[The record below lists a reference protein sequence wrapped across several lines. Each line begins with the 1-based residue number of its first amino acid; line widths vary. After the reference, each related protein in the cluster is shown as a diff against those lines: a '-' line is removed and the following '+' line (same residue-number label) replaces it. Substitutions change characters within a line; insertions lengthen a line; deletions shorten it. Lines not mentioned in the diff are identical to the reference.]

1 MYKDTY
7 VDGQVD
13 RTRAYSFVNL
23 FYDAVHTFLSIIYQ
37 DFVARCFSYLEYQSR
52 EPRYAESQFRRR
64 SRSLQ
69 G

>member
-1 MYKDTY
+1 MHKDTY
-7 VDGQVD
+7 IDGQVD

-23 FYDAVHTFLSIIYQ
+23 FYDAVHTFRSIIYQ
-37 DFVARCFSYLEYQSR
+37 AFVATCFSYLEYQFR
-52 EPRYAESQFRRR
+52 EPRYAGSQSRRR